1 MIMYK
6 EKEGKFFDMFDAFLF
21 TGLDSIPEDLK
32 YSEDNPKGLMESNIP
47 VVCNRCFQPADRHAL
62 FLDSKNNYT
71 RLVCPGT
78 YILYKG
84 SIPYRAVFPFI
95 LKEKYYEIEVTE
107 VEYDEVEAG
116 TDTNREEN

>member
-1 MIMYK
+1 MIMYR

-84 SIPYRAVFPFI
+84 SIPHRAVSPNI

-107 VEYDEVEAG
+107 VEYDEVETGA
-116 TDTNREEN
+116 DTNREEN